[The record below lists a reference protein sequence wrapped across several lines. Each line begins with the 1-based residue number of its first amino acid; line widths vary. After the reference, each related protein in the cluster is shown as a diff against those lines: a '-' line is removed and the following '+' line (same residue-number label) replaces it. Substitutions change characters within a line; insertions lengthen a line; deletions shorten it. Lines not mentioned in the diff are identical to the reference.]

1 MQGGKYGN
9 ALQAAV
15 IGESQQIVKLLL
27 DRGADVQHSVAGK
40 YDIPL
45 LHAPVASR
53 NRTLLEL
60 LLIPTAAV
68 LVNAPDFLGR
78 TPVHLAATNGDVD
91 MLEILSNFSQNSI
104 DFNRQDIDG
113 STSLHCAVKNHAS
126 EAVEW
131 LIDHGATVDV
141 KDFTMTNPLQ
151 LASQLRNFR
160 IFRLLLSK
168 VTEIKMSASDFRKA
182 IATVERK
189 QILLSRNEGGENTIQ
204 VMDYQEVVRHFDALS
219 YPLGL
224 STSCVEERYAE
235 CITTLPVQQS
245 ILIFDRQTI
254 PGKNT
259 VIQNSPN
266 GVHYRWWRKMKL
278 EERGRQI
285 NKDIWIWK
293 VQLKSMPSPAA
304 VRQPHQKECF
314 LECNVVLPAYLPHES
329 PIRLLPNN
337 ITSSKHII
345 TWIMVK
351 MDKDKADPLAEQ
363 QSLGPKIFF
372 STLEYAEIPRSAAEL
387 FDYCLRQLEQEWYS
401 ICHAAEEHLTQM
413 RNRTLDS
420 SGQDPKMIDQHL
432 RDATTWA
439 SFDATQSQQ
448 AIILQEL
455 WETYSTSMWPY
466 LKGTWSDQD
475 RDMFQKEIEKA
486 YARIRKRIA
495 RLTQMS
501 QELINLEF
509 SLTSIAEAQKSTSM
523 NRSMKRLSWI
533 TFVFLP
539 LVFVASLFGM
549 NVNLL
554 ESNPAWWLYVVFAV
568 GTAAMTISVWI
579 VFKRDP
585 DLEDRLERRFHWLLR
600 KKENGD
606 EEKGTAERRRRT
618 RQFPESGKKRS

>member
-182 IATVERK
+182 IATVKRK

-278 EERGRQI
+278 EERG
-285 NKDIWIWK
+285 
-293 VQLKSMPSPAA
+293 
-304 VRQPHQKECF
+304 F

-539 LVFVASLFGM
+539 LVFVA
-549 NVNLL
+549 
-554 ESNPAWWLYVVFAV
+554 V
-568 GTAAMTISVWI
+568 GY
-579 VFKRDP
+579 
-585 DLEDRLERRFHWLLR
+585 
-600 KKENGD
+600 
-606 EEKGTAERRRRT
+606 
-618 RQFPESGKKRS
+618 PEAPST